1 MRVFRISC
9 LVLVILVINSSSVFS
24 AITDV
29 CTSCGGCLS
38 VKSSDGKLINCPSP
52 SRIEMRVSAGC
63 HGCDCCRGCIVIFL
77 RDGTVITC
85 KSSNFQT
92 VLNDK
97 TIVRF

>member
-1 MRVFRISC
+1 MRVFQISC

-52 SRIEMRVSAGC
+52 SVMRISAGC
-63 HGCDCCRGCIVIFL
+63 HGCDCCGGCIDIL
-77 RDGTVITC
+77 LSDGTLITC
-85 KSSNFQT
+85 KRSNYQT
-92 VLNDK
+92 VLKDK